1 MDLQQDRSGM
11 GEALELE
18 FLHKILIAGYIL
30 YRVEEF
36 KRFLLKELSERLRA
50 EGFAFTEP
58 EGEAT
63 VIFDLAARR
72 DNEGFV
78 IKILYNVDTIRE
90 DNARELIHICRILS
104 AAAIVIGKRASNG
117 DLENDIVYFRHN
129 IPIMTYE
136 TFISYLDG
144 EHPFVYSAHGGFYV
158 SIEGNTLRMLREE
171 KRYSIGYV
179 SNAVGISRRSISLYE
194 AGSAATYD
202 VYSRLQRLFRKNI
215 RKTIDLMD
223 CIGPLET
230 ANTNEDLLDAFSRL
244 VSKTML
250 DIGFDMFTFR
260 RTPFDAVATD
270 RVEDQIIMGLTDEL
284 RTYVKG
290 RSIADLSR
298 VFEKYSMVV
307 SRSKTDKSSIGGCP
321 VVNYKDILSVP
332 GKDELVD
339 LIKKKMNVK

>member
-1 MDLQQDRSGM
+1 MTAISVKPSI
-11 GEALELE
+11 
-18 FLHKILIAGYIL
+18 LHKILIAGYIL
-30 YRVEEF
+30 YPVEEF
-36 KRFLLKELSERLRA
+36 KRFLLKELSARLQA
-50 EGFAFTEP
+50 AGFIYTEP

-72 DNEGFV
+72 DSEGYV

-90 DNARELIHICRILS
+90 DNAKELMHICRILQ

-117 DLENDIVYFRHN
+117 DLENDIVYFRHE

-144 EHPFVYSAHGGFYV
+144 EKPFVYSAHGGFYV
-158 SIEGNTLRMLREE
+158 SIEGDSLKKLREE

-194 AGSAATYD
+194 SGSAATFE
-202 VYSRLQRLFRKNI
+202 VYSRLQRLFRRDI
-215 RKTIDLMD
+215 RKTIDLMN
-223 CIGPLET
+223 CIRPLD
-230 ANTNEDLLDAFSRL
+230 AIGMNEEILDAFSSL

-260 RTPFDAVATD
+260 RTPFDAMATD
-270 RVEDQIIMGLTDEL
+270 RLEDQIIMGLTDEL
-284 RTYVKG
+284 RNYDKG
-290 RSIADLSR
+290 KSIADLSR

-307 SRSKTDKSSIGGCP
+307 SRAKTDKSSIGGCP
-321 VVNYKDILSVP
+321 VVNYNDILSIP
-332 GKDELVD
+332 GKDELVE
-339 LIKKKMNVK
+339 LIRKKMSIK